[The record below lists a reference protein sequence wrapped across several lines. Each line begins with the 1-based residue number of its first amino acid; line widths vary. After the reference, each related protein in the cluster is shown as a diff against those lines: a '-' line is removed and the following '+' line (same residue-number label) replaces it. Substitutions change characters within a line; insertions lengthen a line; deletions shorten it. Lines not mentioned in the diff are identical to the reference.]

1 MNLVHKVSIKRIIT
15 WLFLTGAVIFFNLL
29 IIGDKY
35 IYRFKNHI
43 KDYKS
48 IEVNVVED
56 EMVSV
61 ESIEVKGDIIS
72 VELKGLIPGETQIEF
87 IVFGDD
93 GNSNGIISN
102 FYIHK
107 SGLITE
113 GGYIGTCNNF
123 FVIGIEMA
131 VFLLLIFIYQ
141 IISCYK
147 IGKENMYSYSLVF
160 NLGVAIFLFACLV
173 LSIVLS
179 VKQKMVAYR
188 LDVLMEIL
196 GIMFWLFSFAAL
208 PILFIVSLFL
218 LISNIKLIKQEGL
231 KLSNLLGILLGVS
244 LFILSYLAQVFIAL
258 IPTKAFRYSPL
269 AYYAQFFVYS
279 FFGSIPVY
287 IESLMVST
295 LFCTVRA
302 QKHVPKFDKDYII
315 ILGCSIMDDGTVT
328 PILKERADRALWFAE
343 EQKKKTGKDIIF
355 VASGGQGSDEVISEA
370 GAIKNYLMS
379 AGVDE
384 DHIMVEDK
392 STNTRENM
400 AFSKRL
406 IDAQKKEAKVAF
418 STTGY
423 HVFRSGNIAR
433 SVGLNADGVGSRTK
447 WYFYFNAI
455 IREFIANITAEK
467 KRHILNIIGLFLYA
481 VIIAFLNKYTN

>member
-1 MNLVHKVSIKRIIT
+1 
-15 WLFLTGAVIFFNLL
+15 
-29 IIGDKY
+29 
-35 IYRFKNHI
+35 
-43 KDYKS
+43 
-48 IEVNVVED
+48 
-56 EMVSV
+56 
-61 ESIEVKGDIIS
+61 
-72 VELKGLIPGETQIEF
+72 
-87 IVFGDD
+87 
-93 GNSNGIISN
+93 
-102 FYIHK
+102 
-107 SGLITE
+107 
-113 GGYIGTCNNF
+113 
-123 FVIGIEMA
+123 
-131 VFLLLIFIYQ
+131 
-141 IISCYK
+141 
-147 IGKENMYSYSLVF
+147 
-160 NLGVAIFLFACLV
+160 
-173 LSIVLS
+173 
-179 VKQKMVAYR
+179 
-188 LDVLMEIL
+188 
-196 GIMFWLFSFAAL
+196 
-208 PILFIVSLFL
+208 
-218 LISNIKLIKQEGL
+218 
-231 KLSNLLGILLGVS
+231 
-244 LFILSYLAQVFIAL
+244 
-258 IPTKAFRYSPL
+258 
-269 AYYAQFFVYS
+269 
-279 FFGSIPVY
+279 
-287 IESLMVST
+287 MVST

-315 ILGCSIMDDGTVT
+315 IPGCSIMDDGTVT
-328 PILKERADRALWFAE
+328 PILKERADRTLWFAE